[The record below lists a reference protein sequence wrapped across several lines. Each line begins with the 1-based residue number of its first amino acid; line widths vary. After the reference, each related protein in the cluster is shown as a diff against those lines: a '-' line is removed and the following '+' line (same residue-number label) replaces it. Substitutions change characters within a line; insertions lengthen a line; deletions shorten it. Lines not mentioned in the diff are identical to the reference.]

1 VKALRTILKPHALL
15 AIALMFWCAGTG
27 CMIVAYARAAAA
39 DSDPIVEQ
47 MSHSIGSMAMDAH
60 ACCKAKRP
68 SSKTARARSDAN
80 AAPGDFN
87 LLTTPS
93 APSQSNVMNCCPL
106 TSGSMVVSSRSQS
119 NDDATAAEQLNS
131 ASFSF
136 VGAAPPPLAVPLH
149 LPNRAHSYL
158 LDCAFLI

>member
-15 AIALMFWCAGTG
+15 AIVLMFWCAGTG
-27 CMIVAYARAAAA
+27 CMIVGYARAAAA
-39 DSDPIVEQ
+39 NSDPIVEQ

-68 SSKTARARSDAN
+68 GKTVRARSDAD
-80 AAPGDFN
+80 AAPSDFN

-93 APSQSNVMNCCPL
+93 APSQTSVMDCCPL
-106 TSGSMVVSSRSQS
+106 TSGSIVVSSRSQS
-119 NDDATAAEQLNS
+119 NDNATAAQQLNS

-136 VGAAPPPLAVPLH
+136 VGAAPPPPAVPLH

>member
-1 VKALRTILKPHALL
+1 LL

-39 DSDPIVEQ
+39 DPIVEQ
-47 MSHSIGSMAMDAH
+47 MGHSIGSTAMDAH
-60 ACCKAKRP
+60 ACCKAKRA
-68 SSKTARARSDAN
+68 SSKTARARSNAN
-80 AAPGDFN
+80 LAPSDFN

-93 APSQSNVMNCCPL
+93 APSQTRVMDCCPL
-106 TSGSMVVSSRSQS
+106 TSGSIVVSSRSQS
-119 NDDATAAEQLNS
+119 NDNATAAQQANS

-136 VGAAPPPLAVPLH
+136 VGAAPPPLAVPLR

>member
-1 VKALRTILKPHALL
+1 MKALRTILKPHALL

-27 CMIVAYARAAAA
+27 CMIVGYARAAAA
-39 DSDPIVEQ
+39 NSDPIVEQ

-68 SSKTARARSDAN
+68 GKTVRARSDAD
-80 AAPGDFN
+80 AAPSDFN

-93 APSQSNVMNCCPL
+93 APSQTSVMDCCPL
-106 TSGSMVVSSRSQS
+106 TSGSIVVSSRSQS
-119 NDDATAAEQLNS
+119 NDNATAAQQLNS

-136 VGAAPPPLAVPLH
+136 VGAAPPPPVVPLH
-149 LPNRAHSYL
+149 LPSRAHSYL